1 MAIPRGVAIFYA
13 FSRIDNDLQMKNR
26 IVLDF
31 QDTLLIPLN
40 VFFVFLHFQNCAK
53 VMEYYCKL
61 LIINKIVSIGGG

>member
-40 VFFVFLHFQNCAK
+40 VFFCIFAFS
-53 VMEYYCKL
+53 KL
-61 LIINKIVSIGGG
+61 RKSNGILL

>member
-1 MAIPRGVAIFYA
+1 MAIPLGVAIFYA

-40 VFFVFLHFQNCAK
+40 VFLYFCIF
-53 VMEYYCKL
+53 
-61 LIINKIVSIGGG
+61 KIAQK